1 MMIARTQSGCLAS
14 TTVMVVPCSAR
25 RSSSPVRRAS
35 SVAVTVS
42 SFLLVIVPARHTVR
56 MVCIMFTIHEIH
68 NIRKVGN
75 MSSS

>member
-42 SFLLVIVPARHTVR
+42 SFLLVIVPARHAVR
-56 MVCIMFTIHEIH
+56 MVCIILIMNEIH
-68 NIRKVGN
+68 NMYKMGN
-75 MSSS
+75 MSSP